1 MTTTE
6 IINEL
11 RNFTLAEL
19 DELFSAVHYEIMDR
33 EDELDLE
40 EPEEDYEEPDLD
52 LGFDPYEG
60 CYTYDC

>member
-40 EPEEDYEEPDLD
+40 EPEEDYEELDLD